1 MNWQLV
7 LHSEKTMKLHSDGS
21 IKAIYSA
28 TQGKKQYRPLMSSKI
43 PAGFPSPAQD
53 YIEGK
58 LDLNEHLI
66 VHPASTFFVRVDGYS
81 MQGAGIMPDDILIVD
96 RALEATNNRIVI
108 AIVDGELTVKRLK
121 IKGKKYYLVP
131 ENDEFEPIL
140 IQEGMDFIIWG
151 VVTYVI
157 HKV

>member
-1 MNWQLV
+1 
-7 LHSEKTMKLHSDGS
+7 MKLHSDGS
-21 IKAIYSA
+21 IKAIYAA
-28 TQGKKQYRPLMSSKI
+28 TQGTKQYRPLMSSKI

-58 LDLNEHLI
+58 LDLNEYLI

-96 RALEATNNRIVI
+96 RALEATNNHIVI

-121 IKGKKYYLVP
+121 IKEKKYYLVP

>member
-1 MNWQLV
+1 M
-7 LHSEKTMKLHSDGS
+7 
-21 IKAIYSA
+21 
-28 TQGKKQYRPLMSSKI
+28 RPLMASKI

-53 YIEGK
+53 YVEGR

-66 VHPASTFFVRVDGYS
+66 MHEASTFFVRADGYS
-81 MQGAGIMPDDILIVD
+81 MIGAGIHPDDILIVD
-96 RALEATNNRIVI
+96 RALEAAHNRIII

-121 IKGKKYYLVP
+121 IEADEYWLVP
-131 ENDEFEPIL
+131 ENNDYPPLRIH
-140 IQEGMDFIIWG
+140 EGIDFTIWG